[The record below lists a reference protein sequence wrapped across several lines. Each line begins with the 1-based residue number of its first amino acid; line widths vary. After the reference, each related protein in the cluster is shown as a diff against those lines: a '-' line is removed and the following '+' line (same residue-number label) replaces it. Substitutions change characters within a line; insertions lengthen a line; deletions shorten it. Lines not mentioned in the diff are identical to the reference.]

1 MESQSPFLGLENI
14 EGILLLLAPSS
25 SSWSCD
31 LWKFPVP
38 LFRIDCQGV
47 NGFMLDPSIGEFV
60 LTDADM
66 RVKPRGKIYSIN
78 EGYEERWQPAVREYV
93 KSKKQVEYITFV
105 NIFNIL
111 NSIPLTSIHMSL
123 IPITFTS
130 FNIIQFPQKPWL
142 ASQNANGFP
151 QKVERFNLSPFF

>member
-1 MESQSPFLGLENI
+1 M
-14 EGILLLLAPSS
+14 
-25 SSWSCD
+25 
-31 LWKFPVP
+31 KVP
-38 LFRIDCQGV
+38 LFRIDYQGV

-93 KSKKQVEYITFV
+93 KSKKQVEYRTFV
-105 NIFNIL
+105 NFFNIL

-130 FNIIQFPQKPWL
+130 F
-142 ASQNANGFP
+142 
-151 QKVERFNLSPFF
+151 